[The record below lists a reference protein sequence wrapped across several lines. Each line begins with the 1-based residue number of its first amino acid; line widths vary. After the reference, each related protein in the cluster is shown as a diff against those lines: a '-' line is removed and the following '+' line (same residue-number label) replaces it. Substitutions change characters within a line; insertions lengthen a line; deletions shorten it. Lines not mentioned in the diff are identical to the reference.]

1 MSSIENGN
9 QVIGFEWYAN
19 RGQEEYKISRWH
31 VGRDGEEEQVKLH
44 SGASAEYGE
53 KAFYLAP
60 PSLEERTLVV
70 ILGRDVVNAY
80 YNAERYEDVLR
91 FSDVYLRYLE
101 DIFPGDVPRTTQS
114 IIKGIEIIKTVSL
127 DKISPQSPNPQ
138 P

>member
-1 MSSIENGN
+1 MSDIENGN
-9 QVIGFEWYAN
+9 QIGFEWYAS
-19 RGQEEYKISRWH
+19 GAQEEYKLSRSF
-31 VGRDGEEEQVKLH
+31 VGDKEELVRLH
-44 SGASAEYGE
+44 SGVSAEYGE
-53 KAFYLAP
+53 KAFYLAQ

-80 YNAERYEDVLR
+80 YNAGRFKDVLR
-91 FSDVYLRYLE
+91 FSDVYLKYLK

-138 P
+138 PLP

>member
-1 MSSIENGN
+1 MSDIEKGN
-9 QVIGFEWYAN
+9 QMGFEWYVN
-19 RGQEEYKISRWH
+19 RAQEEYKLSRSF
-31 VGRDGEEEQVKLH
+31 VGDEDKEGLVILH

-60 PSLEERTLVV
+60 PSAEERTLVV

-80 YNAERYEDVLR
+80 YNAGRYKDVLR

-101 DIFPGDVPRTTQS
+101 DIFHGDVPRTTQG